1 MSDQMGYPNLS
12 RFDAQLCTMSVD
24 GYFNND
30 DAMCTLKAKEPA
42 VKYMKERHVVLDSHH
57 PAALTPSPTR
67 MTRPP

>member
-1 MSDQMGYPNLS
+1 
-12 RFDAQLCTMSVD
+12 MSVD
-24 GYFNND
+24 GYFNN

>member
-1 MSDQMGYPNLS
+1 MGYPNLS

-42 VKYMKERHVVLDSHH
+42 VKYMSGTWCSIRTIPPRSHLH
-57 PAALTPSPTR
+57 QR
-67 MTRPP
+67 G